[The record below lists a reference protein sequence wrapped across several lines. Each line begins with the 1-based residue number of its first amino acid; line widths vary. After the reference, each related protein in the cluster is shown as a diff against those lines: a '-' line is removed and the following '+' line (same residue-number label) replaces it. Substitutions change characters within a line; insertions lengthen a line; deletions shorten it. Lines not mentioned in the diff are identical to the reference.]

1 VEIFF
6 LSYLPHEAAIFHLVC
21 WQLCFLS
28 SFLCICSLIFLHGLL
43 FHSKDW
49 GCRILLNVVNFLV
62 DCMASNQRR
71 QQSSCVVPW
80 EPNILHI
87 NYIYDWQ
94 IALFC
99 ADVYYDVK
107 PTYTYEAQACNCVLP
122 STPGHKGCGEDCI
135 NRMVYSEC
143 SPQLCPCKELCSNQ
157 RIQRHEWAPGLE
169 KFMTK
174 DKVDPLVF
182 HGDCMRSP
190 LIIQSV

>member
-1 VEIFF
+1 MKRF
-6 LSYLPHEAAIFHLVC
+6 
-21 WQLCFLS
+21 
-28 SFLCICSLIFLHGLL
+28 
-43 FHSKDW
+43 
-49 GCRILLNVVNFLV
+49 
-62 DCMASNQRR
+62 
-71 QQSSCVVPW
+71 
-80 EPNILHI
+80 ILHFTFI
-87 NYIYDWQ
+87 CKLQLYIVM
-94 IALFC
+94 LC

-174 DKVDPLVF
+174 DKVCCLESHILIHPLSVDRPKKSVNYHHF
-182 HGDCMRSP
+182 MQDSLCLATSHVKQKLRVSP
-190 LIIQSV
+190 SQ